1 MIYII
6 HSKSER
12 GFWNNKLGWVHGAA
26 QATKFGEVTAT
37 AEPKCY
43 MILPKTAKDDAEWIV
58 YKYSE

>member
-12 GFWNNKLGWVHGAA
+12 GFWNNKQGWVYGAA
-26 QATKFGEVTAT
+26 QATKFNEDRAT
-37 AEPKCY
+37 AEPKCFC
-43 MILPKTAKDDAEWIV
+43 ILPKTAENDAEWMV